1 MKHVNVAARVKRA
14 NLSPTWRRIMF
25 GESQFY
31 VGQGD
36 TEQKFRTERERSYG
50 QL

>member
-1 MKHVNVAARVKRA
+1 MKHVNVARRVKRA
-14 NLSPTWRRIMF
+14 TLAPTWRRIMF
-25 GESQFY
+25 TESQFA

-36 TEQKFRTERERSYG
+36 TEQKFRIERERSYG

>member
-1 MKHVNVAARVKRA
+1 MKHVNVAARLKCA
-14 NLSPTWRRIMF
+14 NVSRTWNRIMHS
-25 GESQFY
+25 EPQFF

-36 TEQKFRTERERSYG
+36 TEQKFRQERERSYG